1 MGRRQAAGAA
11 QLRSIRRRWS
21 AHRCRPLAA
30 HRPLFLAVP
39 EIDDEDRLGA
49 GVIHPDDSPG
59 GGSSGDSGTVGEGV
73 SCRGAEGPAA
83 WTRHQESL
91 VVAGP
96 AFPFCACFASGGW
109 ARLSGPARFSATEPV
124 AGGRPSVQHERD
136 PYRSPRQPDARP
148 PRHWLRRQHVVS
160 DRRVGGLAIAVSP
173 VSTGRCWLTRAV
185 ASRSSVRNSTR
196 EGTRWL
202 HRWLHAAGIPEFPR
216 RAAIERSRICQIR
229 DLCHSSGGRI

>member
-73 SCRGAEGPAA
+73 SCRGAEGPAG

-96 AFPFCACFASGGW
+96 AFPFCACFASVGW
-109 ARLSGPARFSATEPV
+109 QTIGRGPV
-124 AGGRPSVQHERD
+124 LGNGAGQERADQTSV
-136 PYRSPRQPDARP
+136 DAP
-148 PRHWLRRQHVVS
+148 P
-160 DRRVGGLAIAVSP
+160 
-173 VSTGRCWLTRAV
+173 
-185 ASRSSVRNSTR
+185 
-196 EGTRWL
+196 EGTRRASLLFRNSSRLLGRFLVVPADSVGWDVADGRTT
-202 HRWLHAAGIPEFPR
+202 HIWAVFEPPR
-216 RAAIERSRICQIR
+216 NFGLDGELAPDSATHPSTRRQLRNR
-229 DLCHSSGGRI
+229 RLDGG

>member
-96 AFPFCACFASGGW
+96 AFPFCACFASVGW
-109 ARLSGPARFSATEPV
+109 AKLSGAARFSATEPV
-124 AGGRPSVQHERD
+124 KRGPTNVSKRPARGESAGVSAVPQFVGLFGRFLVVPADSVGWDVADGRTTHIWAVFE
-136 PYRSPRQPDARP
+136 P
-148 PRHWLRRQHVVS
+148 PRNFGLDGELAPDSATHPSTRRQLRN
-160 DRRVGGLAIAVSP
+160 RRLDGG
-173 VSTGRCWLTRAV
+173 
-185 ASRSSVRNSTR
+185 
-196 EGTRWL
+196 
-202 HRWLHAAGIPEFPR
+202 
-216 RAAIERSRICQIR
+216 
-229 DLCHSSGGRI
+229 

>member
-73 SCRGAEGPAA
+73 SCRGAEGPAG

-124 AGGRPSVQHERD
+124 AGGPTKRSARTRPISITKTTRRTAAETLAPPATCGLRSPGRRPSD
-136 PYRSPRQPDARP
+136 RSLSRLNRPLLAHPCRCVSLQRPKFDARGNTLATSLVARCRHTGVSA
-148 PRHWLRRQHVVS
+148 PR
-160 DRRVGGLAIAVSP
+160 G
-173 VSTGRCWLTRAV
+173 
-185 ASRSSVRNSTR
+185 N
-196 EGTRWL
+196 
-202 HRWLHAAGIPEFPR
+202 
-216 RAAIERSRICQIR
+216 
-229 DLCHSSGGRI
+229 